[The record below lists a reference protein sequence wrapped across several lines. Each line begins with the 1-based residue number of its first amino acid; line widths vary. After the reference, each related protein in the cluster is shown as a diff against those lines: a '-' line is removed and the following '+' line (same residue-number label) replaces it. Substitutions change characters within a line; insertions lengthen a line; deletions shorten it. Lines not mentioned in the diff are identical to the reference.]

1 MGYTRVAFAAGV
13 AVGFVAGTRAGR
25 EQYDRIVKY
34 SRKVVTSPQ
43 VQQAGRTISAKATEM
58 AKSASAKAPKA
69 ASGAAKKARER
80 AGKMNMPKSA
90 KMPKVSARLGRSGSR
105 SASTNPDAPQ
115 SATQPSVNGRKAAQY
130 ND

>member
-34 SRKVVTSPQ
+34 SRKAVTSPQ
-43 VQQAGRTISAKATEM
+43 VQQAGRAISSKATEL

-80 AGKMNMPKSA
+80 AGKMPKV
-90 KMPKVSARLGRSGSR
+90 PKVSARLGRSGSP
-105 SASTNPDAPQ
+105 NPDAPPTAAQ
-115 SATQPSVNGRKAAQY
+115 QSVNGRKAAQY